1 MRRAFR
7 VVADLALSL
16 GALVGVV
23 CLVAA
28 IGSVAFG
35 VHPLVFRSGSM
46 APTIPAGSLAFAR
59 DVPAADIRVGDV
71 VSVPWRD
78 SRVTHR
84 VVEVFHRDGS
94 ATLKLQGDA
103 NDAPDQDLYQV
114 SSAPRVWFS
123 VPVAGR
129 VVAWLSRAP
138 GVFVLAAYAALLLS
152 IVFRRLGG
160 GGGTR
165 RLEPP
170 APEDDVASSGDRGDS
185 APADRTAV
193 RSRLRRRRA
202 VGVGS
207 AALLLGAV
215 TASPTWAA
223 WTDQGTISGT
233 AVSTG
238 ALQPPTGMSCTGA
251 GLLASPTLSWTPPS
265 SGVTPTQYV
274 VTYRA
279 GSATAAPTTA
289 TTTTNSWTMPAG
301 LLNLITTYYVSV
313 QSSLSGTNWVS
324 STDTTGYR
332 VSVTGI
338 VGVSALTA
346 CVGTYTP

>member
-1 MRRAFR
+1 MRRSLR
-7 VVADLALSL
+7 VVADLALTL
-16 GALVGVV
+16 GALVGVA

-35 VHPLVFRSGSM
+35 VHPLIFRSGSM

-94 ATLKLQGDA
+94 ATLKLRGDA
-103 NDAPDQDLYQV
+103 NDAADQDLYQV

-152 IVFRRLGG
+152 IVFRRMGRGG
-160 GGGTR
+160 GGAR
-165 RLEPP
+165 RSESRTGRKASPSTGRHASDPPEP
-170 APEDDVASSGDRGDS
+170 VAGR
-185 APADRTAV
+185 R
-193 RSRLRRRRA
+193 RLRRRRA
-202 VGVGS
+202 VGVG
-207 AALLLGAV
+207 AAVLMLGAF

-223 WTDQGTISGT
+223 WSD
-233 AVSTG
+233 
-238 ALQPPTGMSCTGA
+238 
-251 GLLASPTLSWTPPS
+251 
-265 SGVTPTQYV
+265 
-274 VTYRA
+274 
-279 GSATAAPTTA
+279 TAAA
-289 TTTTNSWTMPAG
+289 
-301 LLNLITTYYVSV
+301 
-313 QSSLSGTNWVS
+313 SG
-324 STDTTGYR
+324 ST
-332 VSVTGI
+332 
-338 VGVSALTA
+338 L
-346 CVGTYTP
+346 GTYTVPKPGATGCSVSGNALTGYTATITWPSQTTPYPFTYTATIRETGANATVTTNGSNRQTQVGSGLLGSLLGSTVNVDIRTQLPGTAWTSAPRTRALQVGLLGASLTCGTDS